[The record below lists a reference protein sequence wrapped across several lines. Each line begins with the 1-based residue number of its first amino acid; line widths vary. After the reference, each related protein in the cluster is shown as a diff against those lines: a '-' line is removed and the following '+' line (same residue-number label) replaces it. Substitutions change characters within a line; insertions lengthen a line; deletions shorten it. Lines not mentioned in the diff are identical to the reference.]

1 MAHGGGGRKK
11 CPTPCKKGGGIVL
24 AGKCPGEHIQGEMSG
39 SRSDYSSRTVQSLHV
54 LQINRATY
62 NEELTCKPGRRRPL
76 GAKPCVSH
84 RARPPGATPH
94 LEILIRCDKA
104 IRQKRRDKEICP
116 TSQSKDIVF
125 VPGCRLRCFTS
136 AFLLYRDH
144 NDGNIRPRGIISYLT
159 VTLYIG
165 RRMVTTC
172 DICIMFNICDSFI
185 HAVD

>member
-125 VPGCRLRCFTS
+125 VPGCTLFHIGIFALS
-136 AFLLYRDH
+136 
-144 NDGNIRPRGIISYLT
+144 RPQRWEYSTERNHIISYRYP
-159 VTLYIG
+159 VH
-165 RRMVTTC
+165 RMVTTC